1 MRILYLQC
9 GMGASGDMLTSALA
23 GLLTEEERAEFL
35 EKVNGMGLPG
45 ARTERVPASSLGM
58 AGLGARVTVNGTEEG
73 HGHEDLS
80 PDSLHYHHHHHHHEH
95 HSLSDILGVISGLRM
110 DDEVRRRAA
119 GVYRLIAEAE
129 SAAHGRPVGEVHF
142 HEVGAKDAVADIV
155 SVCLLMKMVGA
166 GRVVSSPVC
175 VGSGTVRTGHGV
187 LGVPVPAVSRLLEG
201 VPCFGSAFPGELCTP
216 TGAALI
222 RSFAD
227 EFGPMPAMRPLR
239 EGCGIGS
246 RVFPE
251 PNCLR
256 AILGETGEAPKAD
269 EVLELEANID
279 DMTPEDLGFAR
290 DSLLRAGALDAW
302 LTPIVMKKGR
312 AAEMISCLCRREDF
326 AAVRDA
332 FFRNTTTL
340 GIRYSAKPRFLL
352 SRRVEERQTSAG
364 TVRVKVSEGFGV
376 RREKAEFD
384 DLAAAAEQTGRSLLE
399 LRAEAKGKP

>member
-9 GMGASGDMLTSALA
+9 GMGVSGDMLTSALA

-35 EKVNGMGLPG
+35 QAVNGMGLPG
-45 ARTERVPASSLGM
+45 TRTELVPASSLGM
-58 AGLGARVTVNGTEEG
+58 AGLGARVTVDGVEEG
-73 HGHEDLS
+73 HEGHVHGSDQ
-80 PDSLHYHHHHHHHEH
+80 HQHHHHVH
-95 HSLSDILGVISGLRM
+95 HSLSDILGVISGLRL

-129 SAAHGRPVGEVHF
+129 GAAHGRPVGEVHF
-142 HEVGAKDAVADIV
+142 HEVGAKDAVSDIV
-155 SVCLLMKMVGA
+155 SVCLLMKMVGV

-175 VGSGTVRTGHGV
+175 VGSGTVRTGHGI
-187 LGVPVPAVSRLLEG
+187 LGVPVPAVAKLLEG

-222 RSFAD
+222 RTFAD
-227 EFGPMPAMRPLR
+227 DFGPMPVMRPLK
-239 EGCGIGS
+239 EGCGVGS

-256 AILGETGEAPKAD
+256 AILGESGEAPQAD

-312 AAEMISCLCRREDF
+312 AAEMLSCLCRREDF
-326 AAVRDA
+326 AAVRDV
-332 FFRNTTTL
+332 FFRNTSTL

-376 RREKAEFD
+376 RREKVEFD
-384 DLAAAAEQTGRSLLE
+384 DLAAAAEQTGRSLFE

>member
-23 GLLTEEERAEFL
+23 GLLTEGERAEFL
-35 EKVNGMGLPG
+35 ETVNGMGLPG
-45 ARTERVPASSLGM
+45 VRTELVPASSLGM
-58 AGLGARVTVNGTEEG
+58 AGLGARVTVDGVEEG
-73 HGHEDLS
+73 HEGHVHGSDQ
-80 PDSLHYHHHHHHHEH
+80 HQHHHVH
-95 HSLSDILGVISGLRM
+95 HSLSDILGVISGLRL
-110 DDEVRRRAA
+110 DDEVGRRAA

-142 HEVGAKDAVADIV
+142 HEIGAKDAVSDIV
-155 SVCLLMKMVGA
+155 SVCLLMKMVGV

-175 VGSGTVRTGHGV
+175 VGSGNVRTGHGI
-187 LGVPVPAVSRLLEG
+187 LGVPVPAVAKLLEG

-227 EFGPMPAMRPLR
+227 EFGPMPAMRPLK
-239 EGCGIGS
+239 EGCGVGS

-256 AILGETGEAPKAD
+256 AILGESGEAPQAD

-312 AAEMISCLCRREDF
+312 AAEMLSCLCRREDF
-326 AAVRDA
+326 AAVRDV
-332 FFRNTTTL
+332 FFRNTSTL

-384 DLAAAAEQTGRSLLE
+384 DLAAAAEQTGRSLFE